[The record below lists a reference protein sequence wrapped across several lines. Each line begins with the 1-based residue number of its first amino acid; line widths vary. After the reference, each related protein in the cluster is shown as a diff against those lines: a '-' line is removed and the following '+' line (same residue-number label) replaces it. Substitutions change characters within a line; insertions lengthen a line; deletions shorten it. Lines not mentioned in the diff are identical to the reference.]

1 MPKERTIQSET
12 SGYISTLLR
21 NHFGKGPTSVYV
33 TIARPYITIH
43 FRGFIN
49 PVEKTLLKQNEW
61 KRVLETRDLLLNDLK
76 PKILHELLQVTG
88 LEFKELYADWNLSME
103 SGLLL
108 GIMDEK
114 PKQSEFDWQN
124 GLDKESFYQK
134 IEKVHEEAERKP
146 GRVESY
152 WLSNRT
158 LLVKRVGILVGIEK
172 ALIEEG
178 YTETLKLVKRPLERT
193 LLENVGLEKVL
204 KRNILETFLDWN
216 FGEDMG
222 YIIFVLDSDSGS
234 RK

>member
-1 MPKERTIQSET
+1 MPKERTVQSET

-134 IEKVHEEAERKP
+134 LRRSMK
-146 GRVESY
+146 
-152 WLSNRT
+152 
-158 LLVKRVGILVGIEK
+158 
-172 ALIEEG
+172 
-178 YTETLKLVKRPLERT
+178 
-193 LLENVGLEKVL
+193 
-204 KRNILETFLDWN
+204 KRNVNPD
-216 FGEDMG
+216 G
-222 YIIFVLDSDSGS
+222 
-234 RK
+234 

>member
-1 MPKERTIQSET
+1 M
-12 SGYISTLLR
+12 
-21 NHFGKGPTSVYV
+21 
-33 TIARPYITIH
+33 
-43 FRGFIN
+43 
-49 PVEKTLLKQNEW
+49 
-61 KRVLETRDLLLNDLK
+61 
-76 PKILHELLQVTG
+76 
-88 LEFKELYADWNLSME
+88 
-103 SGLLL
+103 
-108 GIMDEK
+108 
-114 PKQSEFDWQN
+114 
-124 GLDKESFYQK
+124 
-134 IEKVHEEAERKP
+134 EKVHEEAERKP